1 MRKVFVDTNVVID
14 LLDKREGFYKDAMD
28 IFTKA
33 YCKEIEIYISPITF
47 ATASY
52 LLRKHG
58 KEELRM
64 LLSNLRK
71 LTSIS
76 YCDDSV
82 IDDSIASDF
91 DDFEDAMQYLSALK
105 SEVEVIITRNVK
117 DFTRSSIKIMSPS
130 SFLSEPHI

>member
-33 YCKEIEIYISPITF
+33 YCKEIEIHISPITF

-58 KEELRM
+58 KKELRI

-71 LTSIS
+71 LVNIS
-76 YCDDSV
+76 YCDASV
-82 IDDSIASDF
+82 IDNSIASDF
-91 DDFEDAMQYLSALK
+91 DDFEDAMQYFSALK
-105 SEVEVIITRNVK
+105 SEAEVIITRNIK
-117 DFTRSSIKIMSPS
+117 DFTKSEIKVITPS
-130 SFLSEPHI
+130 DFLSEYF